1 MSLIDQNLK
10 TLRKLRSLSQ
20 ESLAD
25 ELSIQRA
32 RLASYEEGRA
42 EPPYDLL
49 IKFANYFHVAIDA
62 LLRANLSK
70 TKPEDLMKV
79 GENRILFP
87 ILVDKDGNDLIEV
100 VPVKAQAGYLNGYAD
115 PEYIESLQ
123 HMNFPFLPVGKHRA
137 FPIKG
142 DSMPPLVD
150 GSFVIGKYLESI
162 DQVRDGQTYVL
173 VTRDEGLVYKRVY
186 SNMKEDGTL
195 SLHSDNKIYT
205 PYKVK
210 AEDILEVWEY
220 QCAVNT
226 SKSKPEELN
235 LESIMAMLRE
245 LKIEFERIKK

>member
-1 MSLIDQNLK
+1 MSLIDKNIK
-10 TLRKLRSLSQ
+10 TLRNLRNLSQ
-20 ESLAD
+20 ETLAD
-25 ELSIQRA
+25 EMNIQRG

-49 IKFANYFHVAIDA
+49 IKFSDYFHVAIDA

-87 ILVDKDGNDLIEV
+87 IMVDKDGNDLVEV
-100 VPVKAQAGYLNGYAD
+100 VPIKAQAGYLNGYAD

-142 DSMPPLVD
+142 DSMPPLGD
-150 GSFVIGKYLESI
+150 GSFVIGKYMESLNEI
-162 DQVRDGQTYVL
+162 RDGQTYIL

-186 SNMKEDGTL
+186 SHLKDDATL
-195 SLHSDNKIYT
+195 SLHSDNKNYT
-205 PYKVK
+205 PYRVK
-210 AEDILEVWEY
+210 AEDILEIWEY
-220 QCAVNT
+220 QCAINT
-226 SKSKPEELN
+226 SKNKPEELN
-235 LESIMAMLRE
+235 LESIMGMLRE